1 MRSSTDLPGQLRSAV
16 LIMLIT
22 AAGLSACQPS
32 GTSGTG
38 GTGGSGGTGGMPPP
52 GPTPPPAPP
61 SGFIPPAH
69 EVLVVNQGSD
79 TITGHALDSNGTV
92 TAAPARVI
100 GGSVLQNN
108 TGLRGTFGLA
118 LGKADVI
125 YAANHGDNG
134 TPPSI
139 TVYAPDA
146 NGNIAP
152 STVITGPVSGLSE
165 PQGLVI
171 RKNTDS
177 ILVANWVDPPAAG
190 HDSSIIEFPV
200 DSADSRP
207 SGNVGG
213 NSTGI
218 ASPGGVALDGQSHV
232 YVSESATNRILV
244 FEPRP
249 GTQHNSAP
257 IRTIAGP
264 NTLLNRPTGMAVDS
278 QGNLLVVNLGNDSIT
293 VYAPA
298 ANGDAAPLRRLGGPG
313 ATSTHLLQPYGIALD
328 SAGHLFVTQGN
339 SFLVFAANASGS
351 QAPMQIVTDPHLN
364 YTTGIAVR

>member
-1 MRSSTDLPGQLRSAV
+1 MRGASVPAGGGRALFLAALLAV
-16 LIMLIT
+16 
-22 AAGLSACQPS
+22 AGLSACHPS
-32 GTSGTG
+32 STGGTG
-38 GTGGSGGTGGMPPP
+38 GTGGTPPP
-52 GPTPPPAPP
+52 SPPPAPP
-61 SGFIPPAH
+61 TGFTPPAH
-69 EVLVVNQGSD
+69 EVLVVNQGSNS
-79 TITGHALDSNGTV
+79 ITGHELGSNGVV

-100 GGSVLQNN
+100 GGSVLQDS

-146 NGNIAP
+146 NGNVAP
-152 STVITGPVSGLSE
+152 STVITGPASGLSK

-200 DSADSRP
+200 NSTNSVP
-207 SGNVGG
+207 SGNIAGSG
-213 NSTGI
+213 TGI
-218 ASPGGVALDGQSHV
+218 TAPGGVTLDSQSHV
-232 YVSESATNRILV
+232 YVSESASNRILV

-249 GTQHNSAP
+249 GTQHGSAP
-257 IRTIAGP
+257 IRTIAGS
-264 NTLLNRPTGMAVDS
+264 NTLLDRPTGMAVDS
-278 QGNLLVVNLGNDSIT
+278 QGNLFVVNLGGNSIT
-293 VYAPA
+293 VYAPTA
-298 ANGDAAPLRRLGGPG
+298 TGNAAPLRRLGGPN
-313 ATSTHLLQPYGIALD
+313 TTRTQLQQPYGIALD
-328 SAGHLFVTQGN
+328 NAGHMFVTQGN
-339 SFLVFAANASGS
+339 SFLVFNASASGS
-351 QAPMQIVTDPHLN
+351 DAPLQVVTDPHLN

>member
-1 MRSSTDLPGQLRSAV
+1 
-16 LIMLIT
+16 
-22 AAGLSACQPS
+22 
-32 GTSGTG
+32 
-38 GTGGSGGTGGMPPP
+38 
-52 GPTPPPAPP
+52 
-61 SGFIPPAH
+61 
-69 EVLVVNQGSD
+69 LVVSQGSNI
-79 TITGHALDSNGTV
+79 ITGHALDANGTV

-100 GGSVLQNN
+100 GDSVSQNN

-152 STVITGPVSGLSE
+152 STVITGPASGLTK

-171 RKNTDS
+171 RRNTDS
-177 ILVANWVDPPAAG
+177 ILVANWVDPPATG
-190 HDSSIIEFPV
+190 HDSSVIEFPV
-200 DSADSRP
+200 GSADSRP
-207 SGNVGG
+207 SGSIGG

-218 ASPGGVALDGQSHV
+218 AAPGGVALDSQSHV
-232 YVSESATNRILV
+232 YVSEPASNRILI

-257 IRTIAGP
+257 IRTIAGS
-264 NTLLNRPTGMAVDS
+264 NTLLNRPTGMALDG
-278 QGNLLVVNLGNDSIT
+278 QGNLFVVNLGNDSIT
-293 VYAPA
+293 VYAPTA
-298 ANGDAAPLRRLGGPG
+298 SGNAAPMRRLGGPG
-313 ATSTHLLQPYGIALD
+313 AVSTRLQQPYGIALD

-339 SFLVFAANASGS
+339 SFLVFAANATGS
-351 QAPMQIVTDPHLN
+351 QAPLQVVTDPHLN